1 MTKSQDFVILL
12 AHEIDSNIATLR
24 EILNIFSLNAGIEV
38 LITNRDVK
46 I

>member
-24 EILNIFSLNAGIEV
+24 EALK
-38 LITNRDVK
+38 TNRDVK